1 MEISYGHFF
10 ILPQMNRYHIYIFL
24 LFLLAI
30 SCGPSQQEENAEQPP
45 VQTATEDDEQW
56 ISLFNGEDMQG
67 WIPKI
72 RGYALGENYANTF
85 RVEDG
90 LLQVRYDGYDDFAQQ
105 YGHLFY
111 EEPFSSYK
119 FRVEYRF
126 TGEQAPNGEGW
137 AWRNSGIMV
146 HGQAPE
152 TMGLEQDFPISIEVQ
167 LLGGP
172 EEGERSTCNLCTPGT
187 HVVMDGELVE
197 QHCINSTSQ
206 TYRGDQWVTAEVIV
220 YADSLIQ
227 HVVNGDTVLQ
237 YSQPQVGGGVVSGYP
252 EEVKTDGQVLRS
264 GYISLQSES
273 HPIDFRK
280 VEILPLDE

>member
-56 ISLFNGEDMQG
+56 ISLFNGENMQG

-220 YADSLIQ
+220 HADSLIQ

>member
-45 VQTATEDDEQW
+45 VQTATGDDEQW

-90 LLQVRYDGYDDFAQQ
+90 LLQVRYDRYDDFAQQ